1 MGRKGKSKQKNAS
14 NPLAKPQ
21 QEPQEPAP
29 AVIKDESQKSGS
41 KLATA
46 KKSAQ
51 KSTIFVNCD
60 CKTAAEFIQ
69 DAIDRKL
76 IPEKSAFVQT
86 LKSKD
91 SQARSMIKC
100 DSKDIKIKLIGL
112 LKEKKFEFHSYAEKN
127 EKPKFF
133 ILKGLSG
140 FNDKQVKALITKN
153 LKGYP
158 ARILRFTNSEEEEIP
173 SVFRVSFSNR
183 AVNLDMLQTKYS
195 TLGCIEVEWEKH
207 QKEVK
212 VLQCYRCQGFGHLS
226 TRCNY
231 AYTCVKCAGDHG
243 PANCRRHGKDS
254 KSVALKCAN
263 CDEDHAANFRGC
275 KARMEYFLMLCG
287 KRTVPDKKKE
297 DEVTE
302 VEKPKGPVIERQERM
317 IRLLME
323 KCSAQKELIDTL
335 QANN

>member
-1 MGRKGKSKQKNAS
+1 MGRKGKSKQKNES
-14 NPLAKPQ
+14 NSDSKPQ
-21 QEPQEPAP
+21 QAP
-29 AVIKDESQKSGS
+29 AALASKGESQKSGS
-41 KLATA
+41 NPVTT

-60 CKTAAEFIQ
+60 CKTAADVIQ

-76 IPEKSAFVQT
+76 IPEKSVFVQT

-91 SQARSMIKC
+91 SQARSMILC
-100 DSKDIKIKLIGL
+100 NSKDIKIKLITL

-127 EKPKFF
+127 EKPRFF
-133 ILKGLSG
+133 MLKGLSG

-158 ARILRFTNSEEEEIP
+158 ARILRFTNSDDEDIP

-183 AVNLDMLQTKYS
+183 AVSLDMLQTKYS
-195 TLGCIEVEWEKH
+195 TLGCIEVDW
-207 QKEVK
+207 QKYIKTEFK
-212 VLQCYRCQGFGHLS
+212 ILQCYRCQGFGHLS

-231 AYTCVKCAGDHG
+231 AYKCVKCAGDHG
-243 PANCRRHGKDS
+243 PANCRRDGKDS

-263 CDEDHAANFRGC
+263 CDGDHAATYREC
-275 KARMEYFLMLCG
+275 KARAEYILLITG
-287 KRTVPDKKKE
+287 NAKILDEKKE
-297 DEVTE
+297 AELTE

-317 IRLLME
+317 IKLLME